1 MTDQANPPATGDPG
15 SRGELPWDDF
25 EARLVAALERMA
37 LDQYLILSTRP
48 AGDDESLY
56 FVQFAQGGRAGF
68 RAEAVSN
75 RYQDPDEGADGL
87 REGRPLARR
96 VVADRVQRRIG
107 QRHHDVAGQ
116 HPREPG
122 PPHRPVRSPT

>member
-1 MTDQANPPATGDPG
+1 MTDQTNTTASGDPG
-15 SRGELPWDDF
+15 SRGELSWDDL

-68 RAEAVSN
+68 LAEAVSN
-75 RYQDPDEGADGL
+75 RYLAGAAQL
-87 REGRPLARR
+87 SPARL
-96 VVADRVQRRIG
+96 
-107 QRHHDVAGQ
+107 
-116 HPREPG
+116 
-122 PPHRPVRSPT
+122 